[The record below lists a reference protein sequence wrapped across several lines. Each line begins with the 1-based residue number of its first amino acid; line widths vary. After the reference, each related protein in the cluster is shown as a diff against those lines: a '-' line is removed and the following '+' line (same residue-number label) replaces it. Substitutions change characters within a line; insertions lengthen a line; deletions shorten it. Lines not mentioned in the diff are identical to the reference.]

1 MSDKLK
7 AWLFS
12 KGLAN
17 SRNTPCNPTGN
28 SQVERYNGM
37 VWKSILLALKSHNRP
52 TTEWE
57 RLLPNALH
65 SIRSLVYIATNFTS
79 HEQMFNFH
87 RCSATGQPMPSW
99 FMHQGLHPQC
109 THVKLAEGREINVL
123 IKQLALAGIS
133 SNKKKNIFNHIGNA
147 QGVEN
152 IPQVTEDAVTTQNV
166 KNCL

>member
-1 MSDKLK
+1 MLSVATSTVIKYLENFFFIFGMPEYVHSNSGPSFMSDKLK

-37 VWKSILLALKSHNRP
+37 VWKSVLLALKSHNIP

-99 FMHQGLHPQC
+99 FMHQGLYTP
-109 THVKLAEGREINVL
+109 NVL
-123 IKQLALAGIS
+123 M
-133 SNKKKNIFNHIGNA
+133 
-147 QGVEN
+147 
-152 IPQVTEDAVTTQNV
+152 
-166 KNCL
+166 